1 MMKSTSD
8 TKRSLKFITSVKL
21 IVVVVSHLFSLAM
34 FYFGGMVINWSC
46 SSLICDDI
54 GFWWYVG
61 GLITT
66 IVLHTYL
73 AFRVGRS
80 RKPNHQ
86 SRRTWEQK

>member
-8 TKRSLKFITSVKL
+8 TKRSMKFITSVKL
-21 IVVVVSHLFSLAM
+21 IVVVVSQLFSLAIL
-34 FYFGGMVINWSC
+34 YFGGMVINWSC

-61 GLITT
+61 GLLTT

-73 AFRVGRS
+73 AFRVGAS
-80 RKPNHQ
+80 RRRNGW
-86 SRRTWEQK
+86 SRRTWEQ